1 MKYLSDTL
9 YVIFDSA
16 YYKDMY
22 LEYEV
27 YNIYPYNGDET
38 EWFLYTG
45 HIYGT
50 GEKIPIYLN
59 DIVASYAYDWS
70 YAYKPTELKNILH
83 PHTKNYAESGTL
95 FKTKVYFPEINLH
108 LYVDSTEY
116 IMNYYKDSKTPR
128 GEDIPNLIN
137 TSESKCW
144 NLLNQRTN
152 ILPRIPRLSY
162 ETNNFWLGGLF
173 AITQEWQYN
182 SMYEGDPIYA
192 IAGVYNNIVKD
203 ELHYD
208 NGSFIIPLNITGEDY
223 KGLTDNAEKI
233 MFTGVSYDAPVD
245 EYNADIS
252 KGVDLAYVDE
262 CPADYY
268 LIWIDR
274 TGGYQ
279 SQPFTGKVTLTEDI
293 STKYKYDI
301 INTESPIEK
310 SVVDNWSLNSN
321 WLTYDEYKAY
331 ESIFTSKYLYLF
343 NTKLDEGYEVIIDNK
358 SWTEKVKENK
368 DKMFNL
374 NIECHSALP
383 QKILY

>member
-16 YYKDMY
+16 YYRDMY

-27 YNIYPYNGDET
+27 YNIYPYNGEET

-59 DIVASYAYDWS
+59 DIVASYVYDWS
-70 YAYKPTELKNILH
+70 YAYKPTELNNILH
-83 PHTKNYAESGTL
+83 SHTNNYAESGTL
-95 FKTKVYFPEINLH
+95 FKTKVYFPEIDLQ

-137 TSESKCW
+137 TSELNCW

-152 ILPRIPRLSY
+152 VLPRIPRLSY

-173 AITQEWQYN
+173 ATTQEWQYDSSN
-182 SMYEGDPIYA
+182 EGSPVYS
-192 IAGVYNNIVKD
+192 IAGVYNNLVRN
-203 ELHYD
+203 ECQYD
-208 NGSFIIPLNITGEDY
+208 NGSLIIPVNITGENY
-223 KGLTDNAEKI
+223 KVLTANAEKI

-293 STKYKYDI
+293 STKYKYNI

-310 SVVDNWSLNSN
+310 IVVDNWSLNSN